1 MQNTFNSRRK
11 LTRIRAA
18 VVVVSA
24 LLSSAASAQNT
35 VITADAMIDVLT
47 GKSVEFPAIFVGE
60 DGRITSIADA
70 RTVRWGSDVKHVD
83 LSGKTILPGL
93 IDMHVHLD
101 SPADIGGYRGLEFT
115 DSFWGMTAVKNAG
128 DMLRAGFTTV
138 RNVGSGN
145 RNDIG
150 LKQAIDN
157 GYAVGP
163 RIVPAGYAL
172 GATGGH
178 CDSTFLPPSLEK
190 AKKEEGVGDGEEEL
204 RYQVRRQRKY
214 GAEVIKVCAT
224 GGVFSRN
231 TEPGQQQL
239 SESELRAIA
248 DEAHQ
253 WGIRVAAH
261 AHGGDGIKAAIRA
274 GIDTIEHAS
283 LVDDEGIKLAAARV
297 RPVWFSMDIYNTD
310 YTQAEG
316 AKNGV
321 LEDNLRKDR
330 EIAQIQRD
338 NFRKAHKAG
347 VKMVFGSDAGVMP
360 HGLVGAQF
368 KTMVKYGM
376 TPLEAI
382 QAATR
387 NAAQALGRD
396 KDIGAIA
403 VGRFADI
410 VAVSGNPLKDVGEL
424 ASVDAVVKGGKR
436 VE

>member
-1 MQNTFNSRRK
+1 MR
-11 LTRIRAA
+11 LLLAA
-18 VVVVSA
+18 VAAFAFAMPANAEKVVV
-24 LLSSAASAQNT
+24 
-35 VITADAMIDVLT
+35 TADRMVDVLT
-47 GKSVEFPAIFVGE
+47 GKMIEHPAVFVGD
-60 DGRITSIADA
+60 DGRITSVADS
-70 RTVRWGSDVKHVD
+70 RTVRWGSEVRHID

-101 SPADIGGYRGLEFT
+101 APADIGGYRGLEYT
-115 DSFWGMTAVKNAG
+115 DSFWGMTAVANARALL
-128 DMLRAGFTTV
+128 DAGFTTV
-138 RNVGSGN
+138 RNVGSSW
-145 RNDIG
+145 RNDVG
-150 LKQAIDN
+150 LKQAIDD

-190 AKKEEGVGDGEEEL
+190 PKKEEGVGDGPEEF
-204 RYQVRRQRKY
+204 RHQVRRQRKF
-214 GAEVIKVCAT
+214 GAEVIKICAT

-239 SESELRAIA
+239 SEAEMRAIA

-253 WGIRVAAH
+253 WGVRVAAH
-261 AHGGDGIKAAIRA
+261 AHGASGINAAIRA

-283 LVDDEGIKLAAARV
+283 LVDAEGIKLAAARK

-321 LEDNLRKDR
+321 LPDNLRKDR

-338 NFRKAHKAG
+338 NFRAAHRAG

-360 HGLVGAQF
+360 HSQIGKQF
-368 KTMVKYGM
+368 ATMVQYGM
-376 TPLEAI
+376 TPVESI

-387 NAAQALGRD
+387 NAAQALGRERD
-396 KDIGAIA
+396 VGAIA
-403 VGRFADI
+403 VGRYGDI
-410 VAVSGNPLKDVGEL
+410 VAVTGDPTQDVRLLER
-424 ASVDAVVKGGKR
+424 VDTVIKGGVVINR
-436 VE
+436 SR